1 MIIIIIIIC
10 YAKAAKPCNT
20 IKHRKNTVKSTEMY
34 KNVIRPSHSVQLITS
49 HGLYRLIAFTE
60 YINSTPSPNFPCFCA
75 PVY

>member
-34 KNVIRPSHSVQLITS
+34 KNVIRPRVTAYS
-49 HGLYRLIAFTE
+49 
-60 YINSTPSPNFPCFCA
+60 
-75 PVY
+75 